1 MIIENQKPPLEGKY
15 FPLESDNI
23 KIFLPKEFKK
33 LSKDEYL
40 SIIEQG
46 KDSINLLS
54 ERERLHRIKKS
65 GWDIYFFEYLES
77 SSILSVIPIEYVKF
91 NRNDAQMLLNQ
102 IKYDMDQSTESTG
115 NKFTKVEA
123 RFFETKEAQIFKAI
137 YNVENKK
144 YNLNFFR
151 EIYFVSFNK
160 KSLYLLVREMTGHK
174 THYITKVVA
183 KMTETQVKLY
193 DQFLDDG
200 DIMDNEKDPFWA
212 KTIKR

>member
-1 MIIENQKPPLEGKY
+1 MFISCNDVVKKSQEIIIGNQKPPLEGKY
-15 FPLESDNI
+15 FPLDSDNI
-23 KIFLPKEFKK
+23 KLFLPKEFKK

-40 SIIEQG
+40 AIIE
-46 KDSINLLS
+46 KENDSIVSLS
-54 ERERLHRIKKS
+54 ERERLHKIKKS

-115 NKFTKVEA
+115 NEFTKVEA

-144 YNLNFFR
+144 DNLNFFR

-160 KSLYLLVREMTGHK
+160 KSFVLSLDAPVLVDFDPYLDKIRVL
-174 THYITKVVA
+174 
-183 KMTETQVKLY
+183 
-193 DQFLDDG
+193 
-200 DIMDNEKDPFWA
+200 
-212 KTIKR
+212 

>member
-1 MIIENQKPPLEGKY
+1 MKSFHTTFLFITLFFLFISCNDVVKKSQEMIIENQAPPLEGKY

-40 SIIEQG
+40 SIVEQS

-54 ERERLHRIKKS
+54 ERERLHKIKKS

-115 NKFTKVEA
+115 NEFTKVEA

-144 YNLNFFR
+144 DNLNFFR

-160 KSLYLLVREMTGHK
+160 KSFVLSLDVPVLVDFDPYLDKIRVL
-174 THYITKVVA
+174 
-183 KMTETQVKLY
+183 
-193 DQFLDDG
+193 
-200 DIMDNEKDPFWA
+200 
-212 KTIKR
+212 